1 MKTLYVGG
9 NHFINRF
16 SSLKA
21 AVGRA
26 DDDDIIEICKDL
38 KDVDVKVTKNITIN
52 GNGHLIMPAS
62 GQSAITCCAY
72 TTINNVRFECPSRT
86 TAVKITNGG
95 VLKNIKTEMIGPL
108 RAIYPTVVQMGGTLT
123 IEDSIIMGFENY
135 KSHGTNNTVTFFK
148 GSELTDY
155 YRGAVYLD
163 DDNYYMSKFRELTAI
178 SDSVI
183 SCALFDG
190 NCRIIDSTLKNFN
203 RAMGIVLIDSC
214 TIAAQRVEN
223 HSLSQ
228 EPKDGPLK
236 DWNRR
241 AIPFA
246 LHITGAKV
254 TVENYRSDMS
264 DDCIGFYMTSGALDI
279 RSSGNKNSNMRHLIK
294 GGAVVFNN
302 VDDNGFYEIRGGRCS
317 VMNSNVRTSSAARSA
332 MKQLDD
338 MIGLQGV
345 KKQLHTI
352 MNTISVNMRYPEKN
366 FGFSHHMVFAG
377 DPGTGKTTVAK
388 LVAQALFEIGA
399 IPENKYM
406 EVSAS
411 QLVKGYVG
419 QTGEHVEEVMKKA
432 LGGVLFI
439 DEAYELMVKEN
450 QNTFNNDAIAVIL
463 RYMEDHRDELVVIA
477 AGYEKEMRE
486 FLASNVGLTRRF
498 QWVSFDD
505 YSAEEMRDIF
515 LAMCRQYKE
524 NFCFDGYQKE
534 LRQAF
539 NAITNFYL
547 GHPDAKGRIT
557 NGGNGGLVRN
567 VFQQVVFSRN
577 NRVAEHM
584 IQTMQFTQDDLRT
597 AFHEEMKKALNV
609 TMGTRGF

>member
-9 NHFINRF
+9 NHFINRY
-16 SSLKA
+16 SSLEA

-26 DDDDIIEICKDL
+26 DDDDVIEVCKDL
-38 KDVDVKVTKNITIN
+38 KDVAVKVAKNITIN

-72 TTINNVRFECPSRT
+72 TTINNMGFECPSRT

-108 RAIYPTVVQMGGTLT
+108 RAIYPTVVQTGGTLT
-123 IEDSIIMGFENY
+123 IEDSVIMGFENY
-135 KSHGTNNTVTFFK
+135 KSHGTTSTVTFFK
-148 GSELTDY
+148 RSELTDY
-155 YRGAVYLD
+155 YQGAVYLD
-163 DDNYYMSKFRELTAI
+163 DDNYYLSKFREFTAI

-203 RAMGIVLIDSC
+203 RAMGVLLLDSC
-214 TIAAQRVEN
+214 TIAAQKVVNR
-223 HSLSQ
+223 SLSQ

-254 TVENYRSDMS
+254 TVENYMSDMT

-279 RSSGNKNSNMRHLIK
+279 RSSGNKNASMRHLIR
-294 GGAVVFNN
+294 GGAIVFNN
-302 VDDNGFYEIRGGRCS
+302 VDDEGFYEIRGGRCS
-317 VMNSNVRTSSAARSA
+317 VVNSSVKTSSVTRSA
-332 MKQLDD
+332 MEQLDD

-352 MNTISVNMRYPEKN
+352 MNTISVNMQYPEKN
-366 FGFSHHMVFAG
+366 FGFSNHMVFAG

-406 EVSAS
+406 EVPAS
-411 QLVKGYVG
+411 QLVKGFVG
-419 QTGEHVEEVMKKA
+419 QTGEHVENIMKKA

-463 RYMEDHRDELVVIA
+463 RYMEDHRNELVVIA

-515 LAMCRQYKE
+515 LSMCKQYKE
-524 NFCFDGYQKE
+524 SFCFVDCQKE
-534 LRQAF
+534 LVQAF
-539 NAITNFYL
+539 RAITNFYL
-547 GHPDAKGRIT
+547 RHPDAKGRVT

-567 VFQQVVFSRN
+567 MFQQVVFSRN
-577 NRVAEHM
+577 NRVAGHM
-584 IQTMQFTQDDLRT
+584 AQSMLFTQEDLRN
-597 AFHEEMKKALNV
+597 AFQEEMKKAMNV
-609 TMGTRGF
+609 TMGLKGF